1 MWWSIIHGPLDRRTD
16 ATKFTASK
24 LAAVVVL
31 SQSCFFEGFGVCK
44 SLNLREPFSDFPP
57 KIEIC
62 DRTRATP
69 RRAGSCLGVR
79 VVPRIPPAEFFHP
92 PCGLDRLLP
101 ASPPRMTRGAD
112 GDAERRD
119 RRACGI
125 DGATR
130 AHNRGLTIRGMHSS
144 LHGLLLWRC
153 YGAGCPVRHALWA
166 DRDVLSDC
174 LRRRIER
181 TWPSAGD
188 ADVRPRRDEALGGG
202 RLMPLVP
209 PVMRTTVPA
218 NVRLMSSATLSPSH

>member
-1 MWWSIIHGPLDRRTD
+1 MLHVRLEANHDGQLRVKSTYSMNVTRCRTM
-16 ATKFTASK
+16 A
-24 LAAVVVL
+24 
-31 SQSCFFEGFGVCK
+31 
-44 SLNLREPFSDFPP
+44 
-57 KIEIC
+57 
-62 DRTRATP
+62 RATP
-69 RRAGSCLGVR
+69 RRAVSCLGVR
-79 VVPRIPPAEFFHP
+79 AVPRIPPAEFFHP

-130 AHNRGLTIRGMHSS
+130 AHNRGLTIRGMPSS

-153 YGAGCPVRHALWA
+153 YGAGCPVWRALRA

-174 LRRRIER
+174 LRRRLEL

-188 ADVRPRRDEALGGG
+188 ADVRHLRDEALSGG
-202 RLMPLVP
+202 RPMPLVP
-209 PVMRTTVPA
+209 PVMTTTFPA
-218 NVRLMSSATLSPSH
+218 NVRKMSSSTLPTSHQGLHAQETREDAEGAP